1 MDNKDK
7 KTIVNAIISE
17 KLNNL
22 NVSEED
28 EFLINNLVSSY
39 YRKRIGISNSAPET
53 MSAAFL
59 WVYSK
64 SNFLFEG
71 DKKWSCQG
79 LAELFGAN
87 PKTTGDVASKIM
99 KTLKIRYWDKRFC
112 KKSVMKENPFD
123 RYLMDRSG
131 MIIPKE
137 LLGFPIA
144 NNRAK
149 TKEDYFDEA
158 MNYLEADK
166 EEQAIEYL
174 NKSLAL
180 DENYIGA
187 INELG
192 LIYFFSDLNKSREYY
207 KKAIALGNRSFEG
220 KWPNKLEWGIWENR
234 PILQAIQGL
243 ALIHWREYEI
253 EEAKKLFILLLKLNQ
268 NDNQGIRYCL
278 SAIYKGLTWE
288 DFGKIEDN
296 CAEKEDYQELDNL
309 LIEQNE
315 VYKFW
320 KNPMENKNEQ

>member
-64 SNFLFEG
+64 SNFLSEG

-87 PKTTGDVASKIM
+87 PKTTGDVASKIS

-137 LLGFPIA
+137 
-144 NNRAK
+144 
-149 TKEDYFDEA
+149 
-158 MNYLEADK
+158 
-166 EEQAIEYL
+166 
-174 NKSLAL
+174 
-180 DENYIGA
+180 
-187 INELG
+187 
-192 LIYFFSDLNKSREYY
+192 
-207 KKAIALGNRSFEG
+207 
-220 KWPNKLEWGIWENR
+220 
-234 PILQAIQGL
+234 
-243 ALIHWREYEI
+243 
-253 EEAKKLFILLLKLNQ
+253 
-268 NDNQGIRYCL
+268 
-278 SAIYKGLTWE
+278 
-288 DFGKIEDN
+288 
-296 CAEKEDYQELDNL
+296 
-309 LIEQNE
+309 
-315 VYKFW
+315 
-320 KNPMENKNEQ
+320 